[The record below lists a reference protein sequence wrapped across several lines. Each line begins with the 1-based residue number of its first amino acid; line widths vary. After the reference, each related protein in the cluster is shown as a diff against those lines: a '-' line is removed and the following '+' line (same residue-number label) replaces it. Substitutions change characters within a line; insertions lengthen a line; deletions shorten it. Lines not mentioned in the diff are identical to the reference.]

1 MKTAFLST
9 LILALSTSAGF
20 AQQPAQCRNFE
31 ATIALQMTK
40 EGCLSQIDLCT
51 VGTIMSN
58 EPALSGA
65 TWFFTAHGMAETAGL
80 PSLPKTLQSY
90 AGTVLVTAKAGTFTT
105 STAGVYET
113 ESPAFSQLDK
123 IVRGTDRFS
132 NSTGRL
138 IFLSGIGRQGG
149 GFDSHVRGE
158 LCVSD
163 TGSGMDA
170 EFVRHKLFRA
180 FVTTKG
186 AEGMGIGAF
195 QAREYV
201 RLLGGEVEVQSR
213 PGHGTTFSINLPLET
228 SRTAE
233 SA

>member
-51 VGTIMSN
+51 VGTVMSN

-65 TWFFTAHGMAETAGL
+65 TWLFTAHGMAETAGL

-90 AGTVLVTAKAGTFTT
+90 AGTVLVTTKAGTFTT
-105 STAGVYET
+105 STAGVCET

-123 IVRGTDRFS
+123 IVKGTDRFS

-138 IFLSGIGRQGG
+138 IFLTGIGRQGG
-149 GFDSHVRGE
+149 GFDTYARGE
-158 LCVSD
+158 LCVN
-163 TGSGMDA
+163 
-170 EFVRHKLFRA
+170 E
-180 FVTTKG
+180 
-186 AEGMGIGAF
+186 
-195 QAREYV
+195 
-201 RLLGGEVEVQSR
+201 
-213 PGHGTTFSINLPLET
+213 
-228 SRTAE
+228 
-233 SA
+233 